1 MILRQYGIDVFIKDV
16 LIYLFIYFFTVSIA
30 TLILD
35 LHGH

>member
-1 MILRQYGIDVFIKDV
+1 MILRQYGKDVFIKDV

-35 LHGH
+35 LHEH

>member
-1 MILRQYGIDVFIKDV
+1 MVLRQYGIDVFIKDV

-35 LHGH
+35 LHKH

>member
-16 LIYLFIYFFTVSIA
+16 LFIYFFTVSIA

-35 LHGH
+35 LHEH